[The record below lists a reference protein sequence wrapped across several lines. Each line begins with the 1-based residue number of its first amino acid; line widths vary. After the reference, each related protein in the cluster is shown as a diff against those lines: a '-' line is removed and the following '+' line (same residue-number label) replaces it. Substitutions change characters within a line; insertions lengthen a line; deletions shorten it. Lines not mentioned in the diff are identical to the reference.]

1 MTIKDH
7 HLLCLGL
14 LAKIGIQ
21 ARKQTGL
28 TVLELDDHRAIREAI
43 QSAQNIGMPVMVER
57 YDLLKAIHRTSA
69 ILDDGQ

>member
-21 ARKQTGL
+21 SKVPGDNTA
-28 TVLELDDHRAIREAI
+28 LETSDYRAIREAI
-43 QSAQNIGMPVMVER
+43 ACAQNLGLPVELSE
-57 YDLLKAIHRTSA
+57 YDASRPIHRNA
-69 ILDDGQ
+69 RLINGE